1 MIARIRRLVWA
12 SWGPIAERAARAYV
26 AGPALGD
33 ALRVCHALARQGFGA
48 TICPWDGPGDSS
60 RQVADSYVA
69 ALGALRE
76 TALDCY
82 LSIKAPSLE
91 FSADLLTELLEAAR
105 PRGIGIHFDS
115 LAPEATDQTWMLIGE
130 TAARY
135 TPVGCTLPARW
146 RRTLSDVDRA
156 VELGL
161 RVRVVKGQWVD
172 GDAPDLDGQRSF
184 LAVVKKLA
192 GRASGVA
199 VATHDPTL
207 TRLALACL
215 QQAGTACELELLFG
229 LPVRTSL
236 RIARAAGVPVR
247 FYVPYGHAWL
257 PYCLSEARQN
267 PRILWWTVRDWLLG
281 WRWPGGR
288 SRSYMELRNGLG
300 C

>member
-1 MIARIRRLVWA
+1 MDPRLDRAGAPLCVSAGLSAAAVGSGRLDGRRGTDRVAKARAPVRGRAMIARIRRLVWA

-146 RRTLSDVDRA
+146 RRTLSDVRSEEHTS
-156 VELGL
+156 ELQSQSNL
-161 RVRVVKGQWVD
+161 VCR
-172 GDAPDLDGQRSF
+172 L
-184 LAVVKKLA
+184 LLEKKK
-192 GRASGVA
+192 
-199 VATHDPTL
+199 
-207 TRLALACL
+207 
-215 QQAGTACELELLFG
+215 
-229 LPVRTSL
+229 
-236 RIARAAGVPVR
+236 
-247 FYVPYGHAWL
+247 
-257 PYCLSEARQN
+257 
-267 PRILWWTVRDWLLG
+267 
-281 WRWPGGR
+281 
-288 SRSYMELRNGLG
+288 
-300 C
+300 